1 MSTTKERLINCI
13 DLCKNYK
20 FDNAIK
26 KCVDHCTHQHLVKM
40 IIKPKPNPD
49 PQVLARP
56 SLPPS
61 FPPSLPSSLP
71 PS

>member
-13 DLCKNYK
+13 DVCKNYK

-26 KCVDHCTHQHLVKM
+26 KCVDYCTHQHLVKM
-40 IIKPKPNPD
+40 IIKHKPNPD
-49 PQVLARP
+49 PQALERPSLLP

-61 FPPSLPSSLP
+61 
-71 PS
+71 

>member
-40 IIKPKPNPD
+40 IIKPKSNPD
-49 PQVLARP
+49 SQLFARP

-61 FPPSLPSSLP
+61 LP